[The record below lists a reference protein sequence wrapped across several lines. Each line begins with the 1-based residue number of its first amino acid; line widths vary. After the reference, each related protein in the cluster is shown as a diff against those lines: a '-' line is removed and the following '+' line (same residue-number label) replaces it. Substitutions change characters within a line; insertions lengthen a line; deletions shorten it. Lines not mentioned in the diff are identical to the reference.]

1 MDDVN
6 SIIGKL
12 IAEAD
17 KAYHDGSGPTTMTDS
32 AYDSLRKLAPD
43 NMNVG
48 APAVTSSFQKVAH
61 AERLR
66 SLDNVFSIE
75 ELNEWM
81 TRITQG
87 GVAGE
92 FKLDGLALCLT
103 YNDRKLVRAATRGD
117 GTIGDDVTGHA
128 RYIDNIPLELPAEIP
143 HTGFEI
149 TGEVLMLRSTLERV
163 NADLINA
170 GKQPLANTR
179 NAAAGALRNIDPT
192 ILQTRKLV
200 FVPYGFSQSLIDAVG
215 SKNYLDV
222 MSLLELAFD
231 RTMIKST
238 FSMTTVGVENIY
250 NEMLAMRNQLDYDID
265 GVVIKAVNFNER
277 ERLGTTTRA
286 PNWAIA
292 VKFPAEEA
300 ITIVKDIEFTVGRT
314 GVITPVARLEPI
326 RVGGVIVS
334 NCTLHNF
341 DEIDRLN
348 LNVNSLVTIARRGD
362 VIPKVINTLSPP
374 TTPYTRPTHCPSCD
388 TPLRQDNVMLYCDN
402 RSNCLDQ
409 LVSRLAYFV
418 SREVMDIRGI
428 GPEIC
433 DMLVRRGYVKNPY
446 EIFGLD
452 NHALVEISTL
462 LGDLTTKKIVAELNS
477 KLNMR
482 LDKFITG
489 LCIDGIGPTVANL
502 IANYYGNFVTMYL
515 ELLLIESTGS
525 SSSNLKNVV
534 GIGDVIHDSF
544 IEGML
549 DNVKIMQLINEH
561 HADPYNNALPITVEP
576 MPVVGDTLAGN
587 TYVIT
592 GSFDVS
598 RDVIKER
605 IISMGGKV
613 SGSVSSKTTAVIVG
627 SNPGSKL
634 DDAIRLGVA
643 VIRESKAREMSLI

>member
-1 MDDVN
+1 
-6 SIIGKL
+6 
-12 IAEAD
+12 
-17 KAYHDGSGPTTMTDS
+17 
-32 AYDSLRKLAPD
+32 
-43 NMNVG
+43 
-48 APAVTSSFQKVAH
+48 
-61 AERLR
+61 
-66 SLDNVFSIE
+66 
-75 ELNEWM
+75 
-81 TRITQG
+81 
-87 GVAGE
+87 
-92 FKLDGLALCLT
+92 LCLT

-163 NADLINA
+163 NADLING

-277 ERLGTTTRA
+277 ERLGATSRA

-300 ITIVKDIEFTVGRT
+300 ITVVKDIEFTVGRT
-314 GVITPVARLEPI
+314 GVITPVARLEPV

-362 VIPKVINTLSPP
+362 VIPKVINTLSPQN
-374 TTPYTRPTHCPSCD
+374 TPYVRPTHCPSCK
-388 TPLRQDNVMLYCDN
+388 TALRQDTVMLYCDN
-402 RSNCLDQ
+402 RLECMDQ
-409 LVSRLAYFV
+409 LVSRLTYFV
-418 SREVMDIRGI
+418 SREVMDVRGI

-433 DMLVRRGYVKNPY
+433 DMLVRRGFVKNPY
-446 EIFGLD
+446 EIF
-452 NHALVEISTL
+452 E
-462 LGDLTTKKIVAELNS
+462 
-477 KLNMR
+477 
-482 LDKFITG
+482 FI
-489 LCIDGIGPTVANL
+489 
-502 IANYYGNFVTMYL
+502 
-515 ELLLIESTGS
+515 
-525 SSSNLKNVV
+525 
-534 GIGDVIHDSF
+534 
-544 IEGML
+544 
-549 DNVKIMQLINEH
+549 
-561 HADPYNNALPITVEP
+561 
-576 MPVVGDTLAGN
+576 
-587 TYVIT
+587 
-592 GSFDVS
+592 
-598 RDVIKER
+598 
-605 IISMGGKV
+605 
-613 SGSVSSKTTAVIVG
+613 
-627 SNPGSKL
+627 
-634 DDAIRLGVA
+634 
-643 VIRESKAREMSLI
+643 